1 MANSQCEHQYY
12 HFFPW
17 LRLLLLLVLLLLPCS
32 TLADVGT
39 AASYGPPYNPTA
51 CYNGDPGQFPADSLF
66 AAVGEGI
73 WDNGAACGREY
84 IVRCL
89 SSATAGAC
97 LGDTTVRVLV
107 LDRGTLLHSSPSAN
121 DTTIVLSKPAFR
133 KIATLSAPVVNVE
146 FAVV

>member
-1 MANSQCEHQYY
+1 MANIFQPEHQY

-17 LRLLLLLVLLLLPCS
+17 FFLFMIVLSLLPCS

-51 CYNGDPGQFPADSLF
+51 CFNGDPGQFPADSLF

-89 SSATAGAC
+89 SSATPGAC
-97 LGDTTVRVLV
+97 LADSTVRVLV
-107 LDRGTLLHSSPSAN
+107 LDRGTVLHSSPSAN
-121 DTTIVLSKPAFR
+121 DTTIVLSKQAFR
-133 KIATLSAPVVNVE
+133 KISTLSAPVINVE

>member
-1 MANSQCEHQYY
+1 MANSHVY
-12 HFFPW
+12 
-17 LRLLLLLVLLLLPCS
+17 LSRLLLLLPVLLPRA

-51 CYNGDPGQFPADSLF
+51 CYNSDPGQFPADSLF
-66 AAVGEGI
+66 AAAGQGI

-89 SSATAGAC
+89 SSATPGAC
-97 LGDTTVRVLV
+97 VQDQTVRVLV
-107 LDRGTLLHSSPSAN
+107 LDHATELRSTPSAN
-121 DTTIVLSKPAFR
+121 DTTMVLSKPAFQ
-133 KIATLSAPVVNVE
+133 KISTLSAPVINIE